1 MRRDGGGSDPKF
13 YFLSSVD
20 LKEEKMYIGKSLE
33 INKHHLYFL
42 AVKKTQI
49 EKIWVW
55 LSHPRN

>member
-33 INKHHLYFL
+33 INKHPW
-42 AVKKTQI
+42 KKHVFRQTFRYTKLI
-49 EKIWVW
+49 RLK
-55 LSHPRN
+55 